1 MEGSKI
7 APAPS
12 ADSAPEARL
21 KWGSYETA
29 VSRVAKPNGFLPLK
43 LRYLGRARSGAGNA
57 RLIARVDHLALG
69 NDVSWPDF
77 FWHLLQAR
85 NHRSDQSHAHRASG
99 RSLRGRPPHH
109 HRGDHHC
116 ATAGRSRLLSRRV
129 QREVECFGC
138 DRLILMTTGKHAACG
153 AVLHYANTAHFICAV
168 WRLSKSCRP

>member
-77 FWHLLQAR
+77 FWHLLAG
-85 NHRSDQSHAHRASG
+85 SESSI
-99 RSLRGRPPHH
+99 RP
-109 HRGDHHC
+109 
-116 ATAGRSRLLSRRV
+116 
-129 QREVECFGC
+129 
-138 DRLILMTTGKHAACG
+138 
-153 AVLHYANTAHFICAV
+153 
-168 WRLSKSCRP
+168 KSCAPLQDAASAAGLLITTEAIITALPPGVLGSCPTGSSAKWNVSYVTG

>member
-57 RLIARVDHLALG
+57 RLIARVDHALG

-85 NHRSDQSHAHRASG
+85 NHRSDHAHRASG
-99 RSLRGRPPHH
+99 RSLRGAGLLITTEAIITALPP
-109 HRGDHHC
+109 GVLGSC
-116 ATAGRSRLLSRRV
+116 PAGSSAKWNV
-129 QREVECFGC
+129 SYV
-138 DRLILMTTGKHAACG
+138 TG
-153 AVLHYANTAHFICAV
+153 
-168 WRLSKSCRP
+168 

>member
-1 MEGSKI
+1 MSERYIKPLDGHLESLLEIREEGSKI

-12 ADSAPEARL
+12 ANSAPEARL

-77 FWHLLQAR
+77 FWHLLAGSESSIRPKSCAPRFRTQPPWPASSSPPR
-85 NHRSDQSHAHRASG
+85 RS
-99 RSLRGRPPHH
+99 SLRYRRAFSALVPP
-109 HRGDHHC
+109 GP
-116 ATAGRSRLLSRRV
+116 ARSGMFR
-129 QREVECFGC
+129 
-138 DRLILMTTGKHAACG
+138 M
-153 AVLHYANTAHFICAV
+153 
-168 WRLSKSCRP
+168 